1 MELFIQLA
9 IIMIGKQIF
18 NTIIEIGFP
27 YAMKKYRKFM
37 YGTVNRNQEN
47 EIMQYNQWT
56 KDYKL
61 NAWNSMGL
69 FHEYLE
75 MILQYGFCTLFVVA
89 FPLAPFFALVSRLS
103 LIFSIN

>member
-9 IIMIGKQIF
+9 IIMIGKQIV
-18 NTIIEIGFP
+18 NTIIEMGLP
-27 YAMKKYRKFM
+27 YVMKTYRKFKF
-37 YGTVNRNQEN
+37 GAAQPTKDSELKP
-47 EIMQYNQWT
+47 YNQWT

-75 MILQYGFCTLFVVA
+75 MILQYG
-89 FPLAPFFALVSRLS
+89 
-103 LIFSIN
+103 